1 MRRSHSNL
9 HDIVDNLRF
18 GSEKYFQTFI
28 EKKGDL
34 NLSDGFGRTLL
45 MWSVLDGKIDRVKAL
60 IDAGCMMNL
69 GDKNKNTALM
79 HAIQSSNVNIAQ
91 ILVLHGAGVN
101 HCNEANSTSLMTSV
115 EQENLQ
121 LVQLLLLHGA
131 DSNHVCGHRYLH
143 NIRTALTWAIE
154 NELHDITGAI
164 LSARQTVIS
173 YHLTVCIQSHNIR
186 TFQFLLAH
194 GANAFYGD
202 MEKSC
207 GEKVIRDYLNGHSN
221 SVKILESMFIEHG
234 FCTSILKKND
244 IVNCLYL
251 NENQPNK
258 TEAKDKKI
266 QTILKH
272 LLNLGMIPETSIVSK
287 LQGSEEE
294 TSSKTTFCVPE
305 LQKLARTAIREAMR
319 FGISVKVEK
328 LPIPRKLKI
337 FLALKGAK
345 FL

>member
-9 HDIVDNLRF
+9 HDIVDNLRL
-18 GSEKYFQTFI
+18 GSEKYFETYI
-28 EKKGDL
+28 ERKGDL

-45 MWSVLDGKIDRVKAL
+45 MWSVLDGKIQRVKAL
-60 IDAGCMMNL
+60 INAGCLMNL

-79 HAIQSSNVNIAQ
+79 HAIQMSNVEIAQ

-115 EQENLQ
+115 EQGNLE
-121 LVQLLLLHGA
+121 LVELLLLHGA

-154 NELHDITGAI
+154 NGKHDITGAI

-173 YHLTVCIQSHNIR
+173 HHLSVCVQSYNMR

-202 MEKSC
+202 MERSC
-207 GEKVIRDYLNGHSN
+207 GERVIREYLNGHSY
-221 SVKILESMFIEHG
+221 SVKLLDSMFIEHG
-234 FCTSILKKND
+234 ICTSILRKND
-244 IVNCLYL
+244 IVNCLLL

-258 TEAKDKKI
+258 TETKDKKI
-266 QTILKH
+266 QTILMH
-272 LLNLGMIPETSIVSK
+272 LLNLGMIPETIIVSK
-287 LQGSEEE
+287 LQGREEE
-294 TSSKTTFCVPE
+294 SSSKRRFCVPE
-305 LQKLARTAIREAMR
+305 LQKLARTTIREAMS
-319 FGISVKVEK
+319 FGISLKVEK
-328 LPIPRKLKI
+328 LLIPRKLKNYLS
-337 FLALKGAK
+337 FKGEK

>member
-1 MRRSHSNL
+1 M
-9 HDIVDNLRF
+9 
-18 GSEKYFQTFI
+18 
-28 EKKGDL
+28 
-34 NLSDGFGRTLL
+34 
-45 MWSVLDGKIDRVKAL
+45 
-60 IDAGCMMNL
+60 
-69 GDKNKNTALM
+69 
-79 HAIQSSNVNIAQ
+79 
-91 ILVLHGAGVN
+91 
-101 HCNEANSTSLMTSV
+101 
-115 EQENLQ
+115 
-121 LVQLLLLHGA
+121 
-131 DSNHVCGHRYLH
+131 
-143 NIRTALTWAIE
+143 
-154 NELHDITGAI
+154 
-164 LSARQTVIS
+164 
-173 YHLTVCIQSHNIR
+173 
-186 TFQFLLAH
+186 LAH

-221 SVKILESMFIEHG
+221 SVKLLESMFIEHG

-305 LQKLARTAIREAMR
+305 LQKLARTAIREAMG

-337 FLALKGAK
+337 FLALKGAT

>member
-79 HAIQSSNVNIAQ
+79 HAIQSSNVDIAQ
-91 ILVLHGAGVN
+91 ILVLHGSGVN

-115 EQENLQ
+115 EQENLE

-143 NIRTALTWAIE
+143 NIRTALT
-154 NELHDITGAI
+154 
-164 LSARQTVIS
+164 
-173 YHLTVCIQSHNIR
+173 
-186 TFQFLLAH
+186 
-194 GANAFYGD
+194 
-202 MEKSC
+202 
-207 GEKVIRDYLNGHSN
+207 
-221 SVKILESMFIEHG
+221 
-234 FCTSILKKND
+234 
-244 IVNCLYL
+244 
-251 NENQPNK
+251 
-258 TEAKDKKI
+258 
-266 QTILKH
+266 
-272 LLNLGMIPETSIVSK
+272 
-287 LQGSEEE
+287 
-294 TSSKTTFCVPE
+294 
-305 LQKLARTAIREAMR
+305 
-319 FGISVKVEK
+319 
-328 LPIPRKLKI
+328 
-337 FLALKGAK
+337 
-345 FL
+345 